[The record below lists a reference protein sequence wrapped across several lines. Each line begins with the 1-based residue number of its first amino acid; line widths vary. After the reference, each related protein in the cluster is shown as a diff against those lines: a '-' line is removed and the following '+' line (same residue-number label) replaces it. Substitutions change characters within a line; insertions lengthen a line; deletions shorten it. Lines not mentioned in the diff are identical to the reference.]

1 MPKLPLQHRDEIQRL
16 ALAKAE
22 YARGL
27 KDREFNRS
35 RGGFATAAFGIG
47 AGAMMLLNSI
57 SRNNFYIGKNMSQRK
72 RAEQRERE
80 LGIRIDNHGGVW
92 IGDERF
98 DPLSTESY
106 E

>member
-1 MPKLPLQHRDEIQRL
+1 MSKLPLEHRDEIQRL
-16 ALAKAE
+16 AIAKAE

-27 KDREFNRS
+27 KDREFKRS
-35 RGGFATAAFGIG
+35 QGTFATAAFGIG

-57 SRNNFYIGKNMSQRK
+57 SRSNLFTGKHMSQR
-72 RAEQRERE
+72 RFAEQREKE

-92 IGDERF
+92 IGDEHF